1 MGTSPR
7 HRACRW
13 DDVGARRLLV
23 GQVFLVVLLAR
34 LVSLYRPLGWRTGLE
49 ERLIEER
56 LREERLGE
64 DAAGTGA
71 EAES

>member
-1 MGTSPR
+1 MGPHPVTGLPR
-7 HRACRW
+7 TMSVLDA
-13 DDVGARRLLV
+13 LV

-34 LVSLYRPLGWRTGLE
+34 LVALYRPLGWRTGLE

-56 LREERLGE
+56 LREERLRE

-71 EAES
+71 GAER